1 MIFYNCDSET
11 ITVVFF
17 KGGVGRLIII
27 DYSARTP
34 IFEQIKEQIIFLIQK
49 GALNSGDKLPSIRSL
64 ASELGVNVN
73 TVKRAFS
80 DLEESGVVYSE
91 AGRGVFIS
99 ENALNNEAVKKE
111 AGEAVLFAVRAACSK
126 GMTREE
132 VNALIDLIYDNI
144 DL

>member
-1 MIFYNCDSET
+1 M
-11 ITVVFF
+11 
-17 KGGVGRLIII
+17 III

-49 GALNSGDKLPSIRSL
+49 GALKSDDKLPSIRSL

-99 ENALNNEAVKKE
+99 ENAVNNKAVKKE
-111 AGEAVLFAVRAACSK
+111 AEEAVLLAVRAACSK
-126 GMTREE
+126 GMKREE
-132 VNALIDLIYDNI
+132 VNALIDLIYKNI
-144 DL
+144 SL